1 MGYCQG
7 SAFICGLLLIHNI
20 PEEEAFS
27 IFVQVM
33 QQYNLREMYKP
44 NMYHLG
50 LCMYQLDCMVQEFL
64 PELHKHFLANS
75 FHTSMYCS
83 SWFLTLFTTA
93 LPLSLVCRIFD
104 IFLNEV
110 IFSQIL
116 IIRLI
121 YFLNKIF
128 FLKKGFEIVFRVGLA
143 ILEHHKD
150 QLILLDMEGMIK
162 VCFLF
167 VLNYWIKLKPRSS
180 KF

>member
-1 MGYCQG
+1 MVSNLIEMTLFFARLTPYTIQKWAIVKVRVSVQITFKMTFKRFCSFYFQG
-7 SAFICGLLLIHNI
+7 SAFICGLLLIQNI

-50 LCMYQLDCMVQEFL
+50 LCMYQLDCLVQEYF

-93 LPLSLVCRIFD
+93 LPLPLVCRIFE

-110 IFSQIL
+110 TNS
-116 IIRLI
+116 
-121 YFLNKIF
+121 
-128 FLKKGFEIVFRVGLA
+128 
-143 ILEHHKD
+143 
-150 QLILLDMEGMIK
+150 
-162 VCFLF
+162 
-167 VLNYWIKLKPRSS
+167 
-180 KF
+180 